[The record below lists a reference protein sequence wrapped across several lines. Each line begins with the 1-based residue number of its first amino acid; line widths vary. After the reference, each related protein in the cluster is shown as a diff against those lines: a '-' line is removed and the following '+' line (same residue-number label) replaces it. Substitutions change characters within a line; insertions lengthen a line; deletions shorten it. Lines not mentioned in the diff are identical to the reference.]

1 MAVDRLLMESVV
13 VGLLV
18 LAVGTVVSFGVGA
31 LFSVDLPAVC
41 RKWNK
46 NHIMELC
53 LFLTGFVAHL
63 LCEVTGVNKWY
74 CKNGNACSK

>member
-1 MAVDRLLMESVV
+1 MAIGKLLVEALV

-18 LAVGTVVSFGVGA
+18 LVVGIVVSFGVGA

-41 RKWNK
+41 KKWNK
-46 NHIMELC
+46 NYRMELC
-53 LFLTGFVAHL
+53 LFLTGFIIHL
-63 LCEVTGVNKWY
+63 VCELSGINKWY

>member
-1 MAVDRLLMESVV
+1 MVVDKLLMEALF

-18 LAVGTVVSFGVGA
+18 LLVGTVVSFVIGA

-41 RKWNK
+41 KKWNK
-46 NHIMELC
+46 NHIMELS
-53 LFLTGFVAHL
+53 LFLTGFIAHL
-63 LCEVTGVNKWY
+63 LCEFVGLNKWY